1 MVGVGILRLPG
12 TIAGELRSFWLIQFV
27 WVAGAC
33 YAVLC
38 AFSVA
43 ELGAAMPQAGGF
55 YIYSRRAF
63 GAGVGFVV
71 GWADW
76 LSNAAAVAYGAVA
89 AAECIASLS
98 PKFSGRQTPVALVVL
113 ALFCILHAAGLKL
126 SSSIQKLTSSITAV
140 TFLAL
145 AAACLWHPVAAPE
158 AVPPS
163 PSHAGFS
170 WALMLVPLVAVFRA
184 IVVAYDGWYEA
195 IYFTEEDTNAPKNL
209 PRAMIG
215 GAASVLVLYLLLNLA
230 FLHVLP
236 IPALA
241 ASTFPAADAARI
253 VFPAWGGEFVTILS
267 LFTLLS
273 LTNAMLLGTPR
284 ILLAIGRDGLFTER
298 AARVGPGGTPLTA
311 MLFSAVAAGVLIA
324 SGRFDDIIAIAAILV
339 TALYAATFI
348 AVFALRLREP
358 ALPRPFRAWGY
369 PVSTALVLAGSLV
382 FLIAAIH
389 DDPKSARR
397 VLALVVI
404 AVPAYFFM
412 RWRNR
417 RKHASA

>member
-1 MVGVGILRLPG
+1 
-12 TIAGELRSFWLIQFV
+12 
-27 WVAGAC
+27 
-33 YAVLC
+33 
-38 AFSVA
+38 
-43 ELGAAMPQAGGF
+43 
-55 YIYSRRAF
+55 
-63 GAGVGFVV
+63 
-71 GWADW
+71 
-76 LSNAAAVAYGAVA
+76 
-89 AAECIASLS
+89 
-98 PKFSGRQTPVALVVL
+98 
-113 ALFCILHAAGLKL
+113 
-126 SSSIQKLTSSITAV
+126 
-140 TFLAL
+140 
-145 AAACLWHPVAAPE
+145 
-158 AVPPS
+158 
-163 PSHAGFS
+163 
-170 WALMLVPLVAVFRA
+170 
-184 IVVAYDGWYEA
+184 
-195 IYFTEEDTNAPKNL
+195 
-209 PRAMIG
+209 MIG

-253 VFPAWGGEFVTILS
+253 VFPAWGGEFVTVLS

-358 ALPRPFRAWGY
+358 ALPRPFRAWAY